1 MRIRLFIVVAFMLVS
16 GRVSA
21 QAVQTP
27 PPAPANPLS
36 THTKVLHFGVRAV
49 VLRAA
54 ELMPESGYSFRP
66 VATVRTFG
74 QLVGHIADSQYLFC
88 SGALGEQ
95 EPAHRVEQTV
105 TTKAGLIAALRQAYG
120 YCDRAYGML
129 NDANAAQIVSSRGVP
144 TARMNA
150 LGSNEVHTTL
160 HYGNIVTYLRM
171 NGITPPSTDLEW
183 ARQLRPAQRP

>member
-1 MRIRLFIVVAFMLVS
+1 M
-16 GRVSA
+16 
-21 QAVQTP
+21 
-27 PPAPANPLS
+27 S